1 MGGGQF
7 KLRRL
12 IRQLADGKC
21 DERRIIRFYI
31 VGVSLLQ
38 FPGTGKREF
47 CKSGAVQG
55 SGGRHDAVIRG
66 YGSGDKPLQ
75 LFHIIHRFDLFS
87 V

>member
-21 DERRIIRFYI
+21 DERRIVRFYI

-38 FPGTGKREF
+38 FTGTGKGYHKVEEV
-47 CKSGAVQG
+47 GIG
-55 SGGRHDAVIRG
+55 S
-66 YGSGDKPLQ
+66 Y
-75 LFHIIHRFDLFS
+75 
-87 V
+87 